1 MLVYSLVNRWSSG
14 MFVYSFVHRVF
25 WDVNGELGAQRVFQD
40 AIQIRYFWLLTS
52 VSTNTT
58 TSGINMI
65 IIIKLVTTF

>member
-1 MLVYSLVNRWSSG
+1 
-14 MFVYSFVHRVF
+14 VYSFVHRVF
-25 WDVNGELGAQRVFQD
+25 WEVSGQFGVQRVFQD
-40 AIQIRYFWLLTS
+40 AIQIRYVRLLTS